1 MTWKIKIFTIVMAS
15 ATWVSNAQDTLTL
28 EKVVEKTLSANLDV
42 QIAHVQIQQSSNLV
56 SLGQT
61 GFFPSVSI
69 GGNAAYSNNNTN
81 LEFAGGLPPV
91 ERNGAV
97 NTALGGNIGIN
108 YTLFNGLG
116 RVYSYRRLQ
125 TQQSLSVVQAKL
137 VSENAALEAINRFIN
152 AQQAKANAKLAKAN
166 HKISRE
172 RLNYSR
178 KAFANGANSKLDLL
192 TAEIDAINDSLLMI
206 QAESAYNKEIFALN
220 VSLGNQP
227 ESACLISANVPVPVL
242 ETSDELLKKVTDNNT
257 AFIIAGLSKKL
268 TENQLKLSKSQQ
280 LPNLSMNAGYGYQS
294 SQNGAGIILSQNTL
308 GVNTGLNLSM
318 PIFNGKQLSNAIKN
332 ATLDVQKSGF
342 EKEKASL
349 LAKQLMLEALQDQT
363 VLEVQI
369 TNLNKSLQL
378 AEQALNR
385 AKVAY
390 QSGQLRFV
398 ELRAAQTNKLQAETG
413 LLNAQMNLI
422 RIRYSIKRL
431 MGELI

>member
-1 MTWKIKIFTIVMAS
+1 MTWKTKIFTFAMAL
-15 ATWVSNAQDTLTL
+15 ATCVSNAQDTLTL
-28 EKVVEKTLSANLDV
+28 QKLVEKTLNANFDV
-42 QIAHVQIQQSSNLV
+42 QIAQVQVQQSANLV
-56 SLGQT
+56 SLGQA

-97 NTALGGNIGIN
+97 NTSLGGNIGIN

-125 TQQSLSVVQAKL
+125 AQQSLTMVQAKL

-166 HKISRE
+166 HEISKE
-172 RLNYSR
+172 RLKYSR
-178 KAFANGANSKLDLL
+178 KAYTSGANSKIDLL
-192 TAEIDAINDSLLMI
+192 SAEIDAINDSLLMV
-206 QAESAYNKEIFALN
+206 QAQSAYNKEIFALN

-227 ESACLISANVPVPVL
+227 ESACLISTNVPVPVL
-242 ETSDELLKKVTDNNT
+242 ESSDDLLKKVTENNT
-257 AFIIAGLSKKL
+257 AIVIADLNKKL

-280 LPNLSMNAGYGYQS
+280 LPSLSMNAGYGFQS
-294 SQNGAGIILSQNTL
+294 SQNGAGIILAQNTL

-318 PIFNGKQLSNAIKN
+318 PIFNGNQLSNAIKN
-332 ATLDVQKSGF
+332 ATLDVQKSSF

-349 LAKQLMLEALQDQT
+349 QAKQLLLEALQDQT

-369 TNLNKSLQL
+369 INLKKSLQL
-378 AEQALNR
+378 ADQALNR
-385 AKVAY
+385 SKIAY
-390 QSGQLRFV
+390 QGGQLRFV

>member
-1 MTWKIKIFTIVMAS
+1 MTWKIKIFTVVMAS

-42 QIAHVQIQQSSNLV
+42 QIAQVQIQQSSNLV
-56 SLGQT
+56 SLGQA

-137 VSENAALEAINRFIN
+137 VSENAALEAINRFVN
-152 AQQAKANAKLAKAN
+152 AQQAKANAKLSKAN
-166 HKISRE
+166 HKISQE

-178 KAFANGANSKLDLL
+178 KAFANGASSKIDLL

-206 QAESAYNKEIFALN
+206 QAESAYTKEIFALN

-242 ETSDELLKKVTDNNT
+242 ETSDELLQKVTDNNT
-257 AFIIAGLSKKL
+257 AFIIAGLSQKL

-280 LPNLSMNAGYGYQS
+280 LPSLSMNAGYGYQS

-308 GVNTGLNLSM
+308 GVNTGLNLSL

-332 ATLDVQKSGF
+332 ATLDVQKSSF

-349 LAKQLMLEALQDQT
+349 LAKQMMLEALQDQT
-363 VLEVQI
+363 VLEIQI
-369 TNLNKSLQL
+369 TNLNKSLEL

-413 LLNAQMNLI
+413 ILNAQMNLI